1 MGFIQ
6 KSDPVV
12 LNIKLTSI
20 GREQLAKGQLTFNS
34 FAVGDGEIDYS
45 FNNRTGFNAF
55 LANILRPADVNPR
68 QLSFITRNLSGDPY
82 NLLGAVSQIPTFIQN
97 VAKTYGFFSPPS
109 GFTTNFLTDPNHVKQ
124 PDAMVK
130 INEVTG
136 GTMLNLYQA
145 PTYQANVNEPAVN
158 DFILIRWTNPMG
170 VNTTGYTINSQYASP
185 YLFYKIQKVYSGT
198 SLAANNLMIDVDR
211 ELPNFDLSGGSIVA
225 GAIIYRNLITVT
237 GDSFS
242 TDFISG
248 NIFSFMENCQ
258 SPMIEYPFW
267 NMSIVFTDEIVGIQ
281 LPNKPYGQ
289 LPTNAYGGFVSY
301 IQNQAPKI
309 KKLGV
314 IHYTNPSPANTYGES
329 LYLNTPVLYLP
340 TIMWHKTTG
349 TTLGLVLRAIGS
361 QQLLTGVTH
370 SLNTTYYNMADVD
383 GNIVGKVFNDLQ
395 LFTIEDQEL
404 LFAMSY
410 KSNRSWTLPQADV
423 DVNSNVIL
431 GGCGCDLFVNPITGF
446 TPTTIG
452 GTDGGF
458 IINVSQSSG
467 NPIFIEISI
476 LSGSTVF
483 TGLYSG
489 GTMFISGF
497 GLGTYIVTVYDTGGG
512 ANCHSHQTVTII
524 NPTTV
529 ELTDIDFINS

>member
-1 MGFIQ
+1 
-6 KSDPVV
+6 
-12 LNIKLTSI
+12 
-20 GREQLAKGQLTFNS
+20 
-34 FAVGDGEIDYS
+34 
-45 FNNRTGFNAF
+45 
-55 LANILRPADVNPR
+55 
-68 QLSFITRNLSGDPY
+68 
-82 NLLGAVSQIPTFIQN
+82 
-97 VAKTYGFFSPPS
+97 
-109 GFTTNFLTDPNHVKQ
+109 
-124 PDAMVK
+124 
-130 INEVTG
+130 
-136 GTMLNLYQA
+136 
-145 PTYQANVNEPAVN
+145 
-158 DFILIRWTNPMG
+158 
-170 VNTTGYTINSQYASP
+170 
-185 YLFYKIQKVYSGT
+185 
-198 SLAANNLMIDVDR
+198 
-211 ELPNFDLSGGSIVA
+211 
-225 GAIIYRNLITVT
+225 
-237 GDSFS
+237 
-242 TDFISG
+242 
-248 NIFSFMENCQ
+248 
-258 SPMIEYPFW
+258 
-267 NMSIVFTDEIVGIQ
+267 
-281 LPNKPYGQ
+281 
-289 LPTNAYGGFVSY
+289 
-301 IQNQAPKI
+301 
-309 KKLGV
+309 
-314 IHYTNPSPANTYGES
+314 
-329 LYLNTPVLYLP
+329 
-340 TIMWHKTTG
+340 
-349 TTLGLVLRAIGS
+349 
-361 QQLLTGVTH
+361 
-370 SLNTTYYNMADVD
+370 MADVD